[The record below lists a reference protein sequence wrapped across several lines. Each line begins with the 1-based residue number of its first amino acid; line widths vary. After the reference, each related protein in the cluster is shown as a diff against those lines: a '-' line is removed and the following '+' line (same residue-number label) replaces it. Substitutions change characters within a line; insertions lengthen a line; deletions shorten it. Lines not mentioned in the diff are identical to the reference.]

1 MREPM
6 EDKAGERGLFD
17 RQFEG
22 RKSDTATG
30 DGRVKKAGLGKP
42 IALVV
47 AICCA
52 VIAFTGCAHRK
63 CTASPGSP
71 FVFCPK

>member
-6 EDKAGERGLFD
+6 EDRAGGRGLPD
-17 RQFEG
+17 RQFEV
-22 RKSDTATG
+22 RKSGTVAG
-30 DGRVKKAGLGKP
+30 DGRFTKTSLGKP

-52 VIAFTGCAHRK
+52 VVTFTGCAHRK